1 MDRDG
6 AAVPQ
11 VSRWKNRITG
21 LCVVINCLFLVYDAW
36 WAARPAAVVLAALAG
51 AGIVGGVYTL
61 ATRRRR

>member
-1 MDRDG
+1 
-6 AAVPQ
+6 